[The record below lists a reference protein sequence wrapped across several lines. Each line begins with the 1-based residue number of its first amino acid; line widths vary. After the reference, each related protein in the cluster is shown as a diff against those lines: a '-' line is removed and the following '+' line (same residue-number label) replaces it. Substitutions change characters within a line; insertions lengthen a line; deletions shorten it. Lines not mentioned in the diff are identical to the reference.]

1 MASQDGAVQASKEVL
16 DWLMAG
22 DSSVRYQTLR
32 DLLDD
37 DRPHLQA
44 RMVTDGD
51 AATILA
57 AQGPDGH
64 WGRGFYQPKWTS
76 SHYSLLELRDLDV
89 VTGHPACLTAVGLI
103 AQQKGLDGGVN
114 PSGDKR
120 HSDVCVNGMF
130 LAYATHFGAEVAVL
144 MGVIDFLLGQR
155 LDDGG
160 FNCDASRSERR
171 LSSVHTT
178 TSVID
183 GFAEYLRR
191 GYVYRADEVHLAVT
205 DAAEAL
211 LARHLYQRRGDGE
224 PIRTEFTRLHHPA
237 RWHFDVLRG
246 LEVLR
251 LAGVDWE
258 PRMVA
263 AMDVVARRRRQDGRW
278 AGSSQYP
285 GQTWVSYP
293 GAGEPNRWVTLRALR
308 VVRWAGA
315 AVRSAGPPAG

>member
-1 MASQDGAVQASKEVL
+1 MSLSLFDLTGKRALITGSSQGIGLALAQ
-16 DWLMAG
+16 G
-22 DSSVRYQTLR
+22 
-32 DLLDD
+32 
-37 DRPHLQA
+37 
-44 RMVTDGD
+44 
-51 AATILA
+51 LA
-57 AQGPDGH
+57 AAGAAIVLNGSDQGKLDEAAH
-64 WGRGFYQPKWTS
+64 
-76 SHYSLLELRDLDV
+76 LLRRE
-89 VTGHPACLTAVGLI
+89 
-103 AQQKGLDGGVN
+103 
-114 PSGDKR
+114 
-120 HSDVCVNGMF
+120 
-130 LAYATHFGAEVAVL
+130 GAEVAVL